1 MLVIKKN
8 SGPYQFRFDLPGGSQ
23 ELGESMLETLHREI
37 IEETGYHVRSEKNNR
52 IYSAWV
58 YEDERMVVTHHIF
71 NLYDIDLS
79 DDQADLPEF
88 VTDGK
93 NDSDEALWISLQE
106 LTENNSSP
114 LIHKVIAEI
123 KTYPDVDKVRIYKN
137 WEVLTAYP
145 TVVENN

>member
-1 MLVIKKN
+1 M
-8 SGPYQFRFDLPGGSQ
+8 
-23 ELGESMLETLHREI
+23 
-37 IEETGYHVRSEKNNR
+37 
-52 IYSAWV
+52 
-58 YEDERMVVTHHIF
+58 
-71 NLYDIDLS
+71 
-79 DDQADLPEF
+79 
-88 VTDGK
+88 
-93 NDSDEALWISLQE
+93 ISLQE